1 MKDLIPF
8 EYEGCK
14 IRVITDD
21 AGEPWWVAVDVCR
34 VLGLDNPTKA
44 LLRLDD
50 DEKSQVIDPAT
61 LNNTQGTTINNL
73 LNIIN
78 ESGLYSLILTSRKP
92 EAKSFQR
99 WITHE
104 VLPTLRKTGSYSTST
119 AAAPTKRQRKKP
131 TPLADQTSPLDEY
144 LPRPYFKVIAGYQSA
159 LKGQKKLGKDALQA
173 SIAAAQ
179 ITAQAF
185 GVDVERYLMLN
196 LPIAT
201 TLPQSKAAP
210 TETVAESVEY
220 PMEPEPVYRSARD
233 LAALIPV
240 TCTTGQPD
248 ANRVNEA
255 LVKLGYARRRNDKVI
270 YPYEPAAEGLFQ
282 MQPVISENGQPI
294 NGKYFT
300 VWDTDKILPILRRH
314 FAGQPRQLQ
323 LIQ

>member
-1 MKDLIPF
+1 MQEIIPF
-8 EYEGCK
+8 EYEGRNV
-14 IRVITDD
+14 RVITDD
-21 AGEPWWVAVDVCR
+21 AGEPWWVAADVCK

-61 LNNTQGTTINNL
+61 LNNIQGAQINNL

-78 ESGLYSLILTSRKP
+78 EYGLYSLILTSRKP
-92 EAKSFQR
+92 EAKAFKR
-99 WITHE
+99 WVTHE
-104 VLPTLRKTGSYSTST
+104 VLPTLRKTGSYSMPTT
-119 AAAPTKRQRKKP
+119 AAPTKRQRKKP
-131 TPLADQTSPLDEY
+131 VPLADQTSPLDEF

-185 GVDVERYLMLN
+185 GVDVDRYLMLD
-196 LPIAT
+196 LP
-201 TLPQSKAAP
+201 KAAP
-210 TETVAESVEY
+210 TPTVVENAAC
-220 PMEPEPVYRSARD
+220 PVDSEPVYRSARD

-240 TCTTGQPD
+240 TCSTGQPD
-248 ANRVNEA
+248 AKKVNDA
-255 LVKLGYARRRNDKVI
+255 LVKLGYARRRDDNVV
-270 YPYEPAAEGLFQ
+270 YPREPAAEGLFQ
-282 MQPVISENGQPI
+282 MRPVISENGQPI

-314 FAGQPRQLQ
+314 FSRQTRQLQ